1 MQKFWKPMYLVPF
14 LLIAL
19 SVSLVGATAGQP
31 PGPVAT
37 PIAGGE
43 LEGPVQA
50 MFLNRTSGLGASVD
64 ANRIMVIKYDLV
76 PGGAFPWH
84 QHPGTVWAVVTR
96 GTLTL
101 YDANC
106 EAHPYPAGSAF
117 FDPGNRTHT
126 ARNETDEPVEV
137 IATFML
143 PANAAGPSV
152 PVPAPENCS

>member
-1 MQKFWKPMYLVPF
+1 MRKYWKPIYLLPLALV
-14 LLIAL
+14 AL
-19 SVSLVGATAGQP
+19 SVSLGGAFAGQP

-37 PIAGGE
+37 PIAGGQ
-43 LEGPVQA
+43 LNGPMQA
-50 MFLNRTSGLGASVD
+50 TFLDRSSGLGATVD
-64 ANRIMVIKYDLV
+64 ANRIMVIKYDLA

-84 QHPGTVWAVVTR
+84 QHPGTVWAVVTK

-106 EAHPYPAGSAF
+106 EAYPYSAGSAF

-126 ARNETDEPVEV
+126 ARNETGEPVEV

-143 PANAAGPSV
+143 PINAAGPSV
-152 PVPAPENCS
+152 PVPAPEQCS